1 MQRMPAEILAET
13 GGIGPYYRERCDGV
27 LPGADPAADSAA
39 PGFRIKPN
47 VTTRSAL
54 RSHRA

>member
-1 MQRMPAEILAET
+1 MPAEILTAT
-13 GGIGPYYRERCDGV
+13 SGIAPYYRERCDGV
-27 LPGADPAADSAA
+27 LPGVDPAADSAA

-54 RSHRA
+54 GSHRAV